1 MKLCVEEHLWVAIM
15 EEAQLMQQLKL
26 LKEFYLTSRGDLYL
40 EFIKLGSDILK
51 KVPTNRTTNEINLV
65 FQKALR
71 KTSFNDELS
80 TGSFS
85 FHVAVPTTEN
95 EVTDTMEPMEFSD
108 KERKDP
114 HGKFYNYLNFC

>member
-1 MKLCVEEHLWVAIM
+1 M